1 MGMKNGLRLIV
12 IVLKAVMAAY
22 LIGCVRLAWLQ
33 QLRKKWRGSA
43 VCNQRSIEMIR
54 QSQKQ
59 EGQFA
64 SFEDAAAHPPEPFVA
79 EAPARWHGN
88 KSGPIGDQTEKFHP
102 HAVRR
107 LYLAIVNRAIL
118 DVLENGQE
126 SREAKRWLLS
136 RDFDSLQAA
145 VD

>member
-1 MGMKNGLRLIV
+1 
-12 IVLKAVMAAY
+12 
-22 LIGCVRLAWLQ
+22 
-33 QLRKKWRGSA
+33 
-43 VCNQRSIEMIR
+43 MIR

-59 EGQFA
+59 EGPFA
-64 SFEDAAAHPPEPFVA
+64 AFGDTAAQLQEPFAA
-79 EAPARWHGN
+79 EAPGRWHGN
-88 KSGPIGDQTEKFHP
+88 RTGSIGDQTEKFHL
-102 HAVRR
+102 HAARR

-118 DVLENGQE
+118 DVLENGHE

>member
-1 MGMKNGLRLIV
+1 
-12 IVLKAVMAAY
+12 
-22 LIGCVRLAWLQ
+22 
-33 QLRKKWRGSA
+33 
-43 VCNQRSIEMIR
+43 MIR

-64 SFEDAAAHPPEPFVA
+64 SFEDTAAQLSEPFVA
-79 EAPARWHGN
+79 EAPGRLHRNRNG
-88 KSGPIGDQTEKFHP
+88 SIGDQTAKFHL

-107 LYLAIVNRAIL
+107 LYIAVVNRAIL

-136 RDFDSLQAA
+136 RDFNSLQAA